1 MLRDTLSFS
10 LLRLSATDLSFD
22 SVLKG
27 ILVKHSQD
35 FHWKHGPPTQILHRF
50 CSFFSWRTSAYTVT
64 YFFLLSLDLQNSFL
78 ARFHFFLEEKIK
90 LWVKFFENNNN
101 FLTEESCTV
110 RLWYLQNREDFWER
124 FKATLPRRNSNLRRE
139 MDKAPSVNKSLTTL
153 DVSLPDFWS
162 VTFIAWLH

>member
-10 LLRLSATDLSFD
+10 LLRLSAIDLSFD

-27 ILVKHSQD
+27 ILLNTLKIL
-35 FHWKHGPPTQILHRF
+35 HWKIWTPDPDLAQILLL
-50 CSFFSWRTSAYTVT
+50 FSWRTSAYTVT

-101 FLTEESCTV
+101 FLTEESCIV
-110 RLWYLQNREDFWER
+110 RLWYLENREDFWER

-139 MDKAPSVNKSLTTL
+139 MKERPL
-153 DVSLPDFWS
+153 
-162 VTFIAWLH
+162 